1 MEEDIAGELEP
12 NGSSVIPDGIHDIT
26 AQKSWGIPETTRE
39 VEETCGEF
47 VVQHYLD
54 GEFSD
59 RVFTDYLKSEIDRR
73 REALGKVPEEGLRNF
88 WFGVKKQSDDS
99 IGKSSAILVGGAG
112 GGFVNFLTRPEFVPG
127 YVIAGGTALKGAMNS
142 KTAKNYIDD
151 FRSSLPE
158 QKELYEEAK
167 KGLEEEG
174 HSLDVIEVEYDPI
187 IFPMKKEKYIRTE
200 EDSLDMWEKTSY

>member
-1 MEEDIAGELEP
+1 MEDEIAGELEP

-73 REALGKVPEEGLRNF
+73 KKALENVPEDGLRNF
-88 WFGVKKQSDDS
+88 WFGIKKQSDDS
-99 IGKSSAILVGGAG
+99 IGKSSAIFAGGVGGG
-112 GGFVNFLTRPEFVPG
+112 ILNLLTRPEFVPG
-127 YVIAGGTALKGAMNS
+127 YIIAGGTALKGAMNS
-142 KTAKNYIDD
+142 KTAKNYVDD
-151 FRSSLPE
+151 FRTSLPE
-158 QKELYEEAK
+158 QQEIYEQAK
-167 KGLEEEG
+167 LGIEQEG

-187 IFPMKKEKYIRTE
+187 VFPMKKEKYRRIE
-200 EDSLDMWEKTSY
+200 ENPLDFWEKTSY